1 MKLILTREV
10 TNLGSAGDIVEVA
23 DGYGRNYLVPQ
34 GAAIKWT
41 EGAEKQIDQ
50 IRRARD
56 ARTVRDLSHAR
67 ELKAELEALT
77 VTVHARAGQGGRLFG
92 SITSADVADAIK
104 QSGGPNVDRKR
115 IHVSGSI
122 KSVGSHAVD
131 VELHAD
137 VTATLPVTVTA
148 L

>member
-10 TNLGSAGDIVEVA
+10 PNLGGAGDIVEVA

-34 GAAIKWT
+34 GSAISWT
-41 EGAEKQIDQ
+41 KGAEKQIAQ

-56 ARTVRDLSHAR
+56 ARTVRDLSHAQ
-67 ELKAELEALT
+67 ELKAQLEGLT

-92 SITSADVADAIK
+92 SITSGDVAEAIK
-104 QSGGPNVDRKR
+104 SAGGPNVDRKR
-115 IHVSGSI
+115 IHVSGQI

-131 VELHAD
+131 VELHQD
-137 VTATLPVTVTA
+137 VVASVPVTVTA